1 MCKVAES
8 NGLYTY
14 YRLHS
19 ISGESPNETAVWSK
33 EGSLD
38 ESDLTGFTN
47 KVASATSGNLA
58 GLDSNGNLTDSG
70 VASSDVV
77 TLVDGKV
84 PSSVLP
90 SYVDDV
96 IELLNVTDTAP
107 STCAK
112 DDLYYNTSSKK
123 IYTATATDT
132 WGSTGVDPKKGRIYV
147 NLADE
152 KIYRWSGNAMVEISA
167 GSAGGSGYDFH
178 ATITVTL
185 QSVVNGVQTA
195 STDINGAVITV
206 TDSEDSSITYSKP
219 WAGEMLTFDG
229 LTPMKTY
236 TITAS
241 NVTGY
246 TTPTI
251 ASVTNIGIG
260 VTVAK
265 TAQYTASRS
274 YIDLTM
280 NCTIDNVTSSLPSGA
295 KAYVSVDNGTAVEYT
310 GASNTIQVD
319 AGSDVEITF
328 ASVDNYQTPSTISIS
343 SASEGTIE
351 RSGTY
356 AAATYTV
363 NINTNQADNTAISA
377 ATVSMTFGSTSASY
391 TGAQSNQTILVPA
404 NVTPATSNITASS
417 VANYTA
423 SKTIDGTN
431 ILVQYQAEKVVV
443 TLTNDSESTDDGGVV
458 YCQNQTVTI
467 NGNTVTA
474 TETSTNVW
482 QAIAY
487 VAFGTE
493 YSIVYGSAGTWKGN
507 NDYTTPA
514 SVTNRTASQ
523 ATYNVTGQYL
533 MQRGTLYT
541 FTVTDNQS
549 GASGAA
555 SGCTLTLNYT
565 DSNSVAHTETIN
577 YPTTTSF
584 LVPNNSTN
592 ISLTGANKVVSGS
605 GVFAAS
611 VSLSGTAY
619 TVTYKATKLTISRTN
634 GGGKIDISANN
645 STYSISQS
653 SSSSSKTVYVKWGS
667 SYSITGN
674 VDTTNHKYPS
684 STSGMSG
691 TANAKTASAS
701 ITYSTYSLIT
711 SGYVDLGLPSGNKWA
726 AANVGSSSYTADG
739 TSYTWI
745 NALGQESGNHKL
757 PSYNDMQ
764 EIFNNCKRVS
774 ATISDKNG
782 YLYISKNNG
791 KAIFHPQYY
800 TWTC

>member
-70 VASSDVV
+70 VASSNVV

-132 WGSTGVDPKKGRIYV
+132 WDSTGVDPKKGKIYV

-178 ATITVTL
+178 GTINVTL
-185 QSVVNGVQTA
+185 QSIVNNIQT
-195 STDINGAVITV
+195 SGTDLNGATVTV
-206 TDSEDSSITYSKP
+206 TDSEDSTITYSKT
-219 WAGEMLTFDG
+219 WAGEVLVFDG
-229 LTPMKTY
+229 LTPLRSY
-236 TITAS
+236 TITTS

-251 ASVTNIGIG
+251 TSVTNIGMG
-260 VTVAK
+260 VTVERV
-265 TAQYTASRS
+265 AS
-274 YIDLTM
+274 Y
-280 NCTIDNVTSSLPSGA
+280 
-295 KAYVSVDNGTAVEYT
+295 E
-310 GASNTIQVD
+310 AS
-319 AGSDVEITF
+319 A
-328 ASVDNYQTPSTISIS
+328 
-343 SASEGTIE
+343 
-351 RSGTY
+351 
-356 AAATYTV
+356 YTV
-363 NINTNQADNTAISA
+363 TINTNQEDNSAISS
-377 ATVSMTFGSTSASY
+377 ATVSMEFGSVTASY
-391 TGAQSNQTILVPA
+391 TGAQSNQTILVPT
-404 NVTPATSNITASS
+404 NVTPATSDITASS
-417 VANYTA
+417 VTNYTA

-474 TETSTNVW
+474 IETSTNVW

-507 NDYTTPA
+507 NDYTAPA

-523 ATYNVTGQYL
+523 ATYSVTG
-533 MQRGTLYT
+533 
-541 FTVTDNQS
+541 
-549 GASGAA
+549 
-555 SGCTLTLNYT
+555 
-565 DSNSVAHTETIN
+565 
-577 YPTTTSF
+577 
-584 LVPNNSTN
+584 
-592 ISLTGANKVVSGS
+592 
-605 GVFAAS
+605 
-611 VSLSGTAY
+611 
-619 TVTYKATKLTISRTN
+619 
-634 GGGKIDISANN
+634 
-645 STYSISQS
+645 
-653 SSSSSKTVYVKWGS
+653 
-667 SYSITGN
+667 
-674 VDTTNHKYPS
+674 
-684 STSGMSG
+684 
-691 TANAKTASAS
+691 
-701 ITYSTYSLIT
+701 
-711 SGYVDLGLPSGNKWA
+711 
-726 AANVGSSSYTADG
+726 
-739 TSYTWI
+739 
-745 NALGQESGNHKL
+745 
-757 PSYNDMQ
+757 
-764 EIFNNCKRVS
+764 
-774 ATISDKNG
+774 
-782 YLYISKNNG
+782 
-791 KAIFHPQYY
+791 
-800 TWTC
+800 